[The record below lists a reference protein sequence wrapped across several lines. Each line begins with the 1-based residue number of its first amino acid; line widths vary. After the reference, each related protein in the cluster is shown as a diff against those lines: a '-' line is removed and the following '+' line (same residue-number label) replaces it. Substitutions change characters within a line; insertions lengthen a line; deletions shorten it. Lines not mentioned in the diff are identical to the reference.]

1 MSQSEKSSYFQALKA
16 AGVQFEKHYREY
28 TTDYLRQSY
37 DRLVAEGVITPPA
50 PMHVPTEVV
59 PSDLPGAQVLDS
71 TQRFAE
77 AGPAPEQ
84 QSTADPS
91 AAAFFG
97 YDVEPVQSPAAA
109 PTPAPQ
115 TVPVSGPP
123 RNELAGARQ
132 NAVDAGEV
140 IRVDEL
146 TGRKIIQEEV
156 KKPAY
161 PKSRGRRVLKYMDTG
176 VQKQT
181 VKAGD
186 YTEEFEI
193 PGDPANARPAEV
205 RITLPSYQVGISIDP
220 RFPMFKIITYN
231 GNEGFDLFD
240 VQKFYG
246 GAELVPAE
254 IKRKYV
260 ENTLCYDIRTV
271 VRAIETEYRQLVL
284 AKGRA

>member
-1 MSQSEKSSYFQALKA
+1 MDGHGRAPAVLMPELLVRPTLTNLDETTRRALDLTPHEELGQPFFLRLLVLWLMTITCY
-16 AGVQFEKHYREY
+16 GVQAFLEKQRLALEEAAEFAAREGQ
-28 TTDYLRQSY
+28 LRSAG
-37 DRLVAEGVITPPA
+37 RLAAE
-50 PMHVPTEVV
+50 
-59 PSDLPGAQVLDS
+59 
-71 TQRFAE
+71 FAHQIKN
-77 AGPAPEQ
+77 P
-84 QSTADPS
+84 
-91 AAAFFG
+91 
-97 YDVEPVQSPAAA
+97 
-109 PTPAPQ
+109 
-115 TVPVSGPP
+115 
-123 RNELAGARQ
+123 LA
-132 NAVDAGEV
+132 V
-140 IRVDEL
+140 IRNAAHSLERSVRENKK
-146 TGRKIIQEEV
+146 TAAQQIEIIQEEV